1 VLAQRVERAAVT
13 PGVEQVPLIGTL
25 VRRVKTGGDVTPAQE
40 SLRIGKARNGLVGGE
55 VAAGRNLRVAGIT
68 AKVHV
73 HFARPRLEPDEADEV
88 ATVAAD
94 GLAVGVASA
103 DPGVQRVGH
112 PGRAIDGRVNPIRER
127 LPPGSPRRRTG
138 PRGRLRNSLSVVR
151 RAAARA
157 EKRRQQQQE
166 QRDDPRDG
174 PFIARCRRWD
184 SNPHEVSPTGF

>member
-1 VLAQRVERAAVT
+1 MLAERVERATVT
-13 PGVEQVPLIGTL
+13 PGVEHVPLIGTL
-25 VRRVKTGGDVTPAQE
+25 VCRVDPSGDVTRAYP
-40 SLRIGKARNGLVGGE
+40 SLGIREAGNGLVGRE
-55 VAAGRNLRVAGIT
+55 IAAGRNLPVAGVT
-68 AKVHV
+68 PEVHV
-73 HFARPRLEPDEADEV
+73 HLAGAGFEPDKADQV
-88 ATVAAD
+88 AAVAAD

-112 PGRAIDGRVNPIRER
+112 PGRAIHGRVNPVCKR
-127 LPPGSPRRRTG
+127 LPAGSPRRRAGRRRRLCSSVTG
-138 PRGRLRNSLSVVR
+138 VR
-151 RAAARA
+151 RSAAAD